1 MRRRVLIGLVVGL
14 TMAVLGAASASA
26 SVTPALTLDQSGGT
40 QAASTIPLGMS
51 FNFSPSA
58 GDTPKDLTI
67 GLPPG
72 LLADA
77 SINGGA
83 CLHSSTP
90 TAACKVG
97 SGTVTATILGGLVPV
112 TGQVAFDLVA
122 PPKPGD
128 LAGLALLVT
137 LLGQTS
143 QLGSPGEIAVR
154 SVTDPAGF
162 GLNIAFA
169 NIPNTYQSMP
179 IQVQSMSSTLSGVR
193 MPASCPAT
201 PANVTVTTDSYSDS
215 TPHTA
220 SAPLQVTGCSALPF
234 TPVFHVTATKDAA
247 DSGTQVISDITQ
259 PASPAQATPQSVSLA
274 LPADVLS
281 PNAHS
286 VLSGGILCANPASG
300 TCKTIGTAT
309 ATSPLYP
316 VPLTGSDY
324 LTGTLSAL
332 KIVIVFPPPF
342 ALTLA
347 GAVDVAHNTT
357 TFTGLPDIP
366 LSDLNV
372 TLAGGNN
379 AAFAAFCSPASGT
392 ASSTLIAQSGARAT
406 VSAPFTVAGC
416 SGSQGGTGSG
426 PGSKP
431 SPNGRAGIVSGAVS
445 GLASGHP
452 ALSFRLTAGKNAKL
466 KSFTIKLPRGLSFV
480 RHRLHGHLKLL
491 GVALKGAK
499 IKSLSLKHGALLV
512 TLRAPVNTLSAKI
525 GSRGLK
531 ESAALKSAA
540 KHHRLKRLQLTVLLT
555 NTTGK
560 SITSKLPLKT
570 G

>member
-1 MRRRVLIGLVVGL
+1 MRRGLLIGLVVGL
-14 TMAVLGAASASA
+14 TVGVLAPVASA
-26 SVTPALTLDQSGGT
+26 SVTPALTLDQSGGK
-40 QAASTIPLGMS
+40 QAASTVPLGMS
-51 FNFSPSA
+51 FDFSPSS

-72 LLADA
+72 LLANA
-77 SINGGA
+77 SINHGA
-83 CLHSSTP
+83 CLTTKQP
-90 TAACKVG
+90 IAACQVG
-97 SGTVTATILGGLVPV
+97 SGTVTATALGGVLPV

-154 SVTDPAGF
+154 SVSDPAGF

-169 NIPNTYQSMP
+169 DIPNTYQGMP
-179 IQVQSMSSTLSGVR
+179 IQVQSMTSTLSGVR

-234 TPVFHVTATKDAA
+234 SPTFQVTATKDAG

-259 PASPAQATPQSVSLA
+259 PANPAQATPQSVSLA
-274 LPADVLS
+274 LPSTVLT
-281 PNAHS
+281 PNANA
-286 VLSGGILCANPASG
+286 VLSGGLLCANPASG

-316 VPLTGSDY
+316 VPLTGTDY
-324 LTGTLSAL
+324 LTGTLAAL
-332 KIVIVFPPPF
+332 KIVLVFPPPF

-347 GAVDVAHNTT
+347 GTVDVPHNTT

-366 LSDLNV
+366 LSDLKV
-372 TLAGGNN
+372 TLAGGAN
-379 AAFAAFCSPASGT
+379 AAFVAFCSPASGT
-392 ASSTLIAQSGARAT
+392 ASSTLISQSGMHAT
-406 VSAPFTVAGC
+406 IASPFTVAGC
-416 SGSQGGTGSG
+416 SGSQGGGSAPGSG
-426 PGSKP
+426 SKA
-431 SPNGRAGIVSGAVS
+431 SPTGRAGIVSSAVS

-452 ALSFRLTAGKNAKL
+452 TLSFKLTAGKNAKL
-466 KSFTIKLPRGLSFV
+466 KSFTVKLPRGLNFV
-480 RHRLHGHLKLL
+480 RHRIHGRLKLL
-491 GVALKGAK
+491 GATLMGAK
-499 IKSLSLKHGALLV
+499 VKSLSLKHGALLV

-540 KHHRLKRLQLTVLLT
+540 RHHRLKRLQLTIVLT
-555 NTTGK
+555 NTAGK
-560 SITSKLPLKT
+560 QTTSKLPLKT
-570 G
+570 S